1 MELYRITREKYASKL
16 ESSGRANRWN
26 TEKQYVVYASSSR
39 SLAALELVA
48 HRNAI
53 MEGFGYKMVV
63 IRVPDQKELMQSLDT
78 KKLVLDWHLLENRAI
93 TQQHGGEWYL
103 NKKSAILKV
112 PSAIIK
118 EEYNYILNT
127 THPDF
132 SKIRIAQLEEFIWD
146 KRLL

>member
-1 MELYRITREKYASKL
+1 MELYRITREKFAPKL

-26 TEKQYVVYASSSR
+26 TDKQYVVYASSSR

-53 MEGFGYKMVV
+53 MEGVRYKMVV
-63 IRVPDQKELMQSLDT
+63 ISVPDQSEFIQTVDA
-78 KKLVLDWHLLENRAI
+78 KKLVPGWHLLENRSI
-93 TQQHGGEWYL
+93 TQKYGGEWYL
-103 NKKSAILKV
+103 NMRSVILKV

-118 EEYNYILNT
+118 EEYNFILNT
-127 THPDF
+127 MHPDF
-132 SKIRIAQLEEFIWD
+132 SKISIEHIEEFIWD